1 MFKIEKWYWLDAATD
16 EMCASFRVIDEAKH
30 VVGVYED
37 YTSAER
43 AIDRLLREE

>member
-1 MFKIEKWYWLDAATD
+1 MFEIQKWYWLDEVTD
-16 EMCASFRVIDEAKH
+16 EMRASFRVVDETRH

-43 AIDRLLREE
+43 AIDRLLHEE